1 MPTGGSERAN
11 KQQRVASAVYAVDV
25 HVFILSFIFYY
36 MYITAPTQDATVL
49 ASKCPAARNSNDLC
63 AFTTFLHSSL
73 APEHDNVCRAKGVPP
88 RFEHSEKPKAWT
100 LPAEK
105 N

>member
-73 APEHDNVCRAKGVPP
+73 APEQSERPSPSATLAA
-88 RFEHSEKPKAWT
+88 RFDTTREGLLAS
-100 LPAEK
+100 LG
-105 N
+105 

>member
-1 MPTGGSERAN
+1 MPTGGSERAS

-63 AFTTFLHSSL
+63 AFTTFYTRRWHRSNPSSR
-73 APEHDNVCRAKGVPP
+73 APVP
-88 RFEHSEKPKAWT
+88 
-100 LPAEK
+100 L
-105 N
+105 

>member
-25 HVFILSFIFYY
+25 HVFILSFIFY
-36 MYITAPTQDATVL
+36 YITAPTQDATVL

-73 APEHDNVCRAKGVPP
+73 APEQ
-88 RFEHSEKPKAWT
+88 SERPSPSAT
-100 LPAEK
+100 LAPVLTLQGK
-105 N
+105 DC